1 MAQSTSGS
9 LRIGRVLGIDVYVH
23 WTWALLGY
31 FQITQRSNV
40 GPFAYGNLGW
50 NAVEF
55 LSVFGIVLLHEFGHA
70 LACRSVGGRADRVV
84 LWLLGGAAFVNPP
97 PRPGALLWSIAAG
110 PLVNL
115 ILLPFL
121 LGLAFLSAR
130 LLGGQEDLTRLL
142 VVVAFLDIVLFVL
155 NILPIYPLDGGQI
168 LHALLWF
175 VIGRVKSLV
184 VVSALGLVC
193 GVAVVMIALYWSD
206 VWLLLI
212 AGFVAMQCLGGFQ
225 QARIL
230 SRMLN
235 SPRHDEAHCPAC
247 GEAPFKG
254 PIWVCDQCRTRF
266 DAFEHDSV
274 CPGCHIPFP
283 TTMCP
288 SCHAR
293 NPIALWYPAVEP
305 VHAGQTRENH
315 GNGPGA

>member
-31 FQITQRSNV
+31 FQIMHRSNV

-115 ILLPFL
+115 ILFPIL
-121 LGLAFLSAR
+121 LGLAFLPRAR
-130 LLGGQEDLTRLL
+130 GRQGRIDAPPGGGRLSQHG
-142 VVVAFLDIVLFVL
+142 VFVL

-184 VVSALGLVC
+184 VVSAIGLVC
-193 GVAVVMIALYWSD
+193 GVVVVIDALFTRD
-206 VWLLLI
+206 LWLLLI
-212 AGFVAMQCLGGFQ
+212 AAFVALQCLGGFQ
-225 QARIL
+225 QAR
-230 SRMLN
+230 
-235 SPRHDEAHCPAC
+235 PCCPAC
-247 GEAPFKG
+247 
-254 PIWVCDQCRTRF
+254 
-266 DAFEHDSV
+266 
-274 CPGCHIPFP
+274 
-283 TTMCP
+283 
-288 SCHAR
+288 
-293 NPIALWYPAVEP
+293 
-305 VHAGQTRENH
+305 
-315 GNGPGA
+315 